1 MSHRNKKD
9 LQNKQ
14 PSSEISP
21 FAASSPKNIPLLVI
35 SLLGLLVSLLSGLH
49 ESIPF
54 AASICTNA
62 CADTTRMHFLHVP
75 LWVWGIV
82 FYLLAA
88 ALAIFRQEA
97 LAWIAF
103 CAAGV
108 EAVLVFIMVRMHLPC
123 IFCIANAAVV
133 AVLLAL
139 AFRKELVWQQATLGL
154 LFFVVFLFL
163 VPFENSLPFF
173 TAANAGAGRQEYAP
187 AAKVGN
193 EVITN
198 QRLDVLLGSSLL
210 QLRTQIYQMKMQRLD
225 QLIEDGILA
234 REAKKEGKTVDQL
247 VKGLTASVNV
257 SDAEVAQYMQEHQQQ
272 LQVYEKT
279 VPNLKQRIQ
288 QGLLEQKKQM
298 AIRNYAQSLEARYGV
313 KIFLPVPKPPTV
325 TVDTS
330 GAPALGPKNA
340 PVTVIEFSDY
350 QCPACRA
357 NHPVVKQIRKEFAG
371 KLRWIYMEY
380 PLHIH
385 QYAFEAAEAGLCAED
400 QGKFWQYQDDL
411 YTTPDLTVPNLIAMA
426 KKMGMSGKK
435 FSQCLSTSKYKA
447 QVKKSMA
454 QATQIGIDRTPTYV
468 INGMVFIGGP
478 SLDRFKNVI
487 EEALQSAGIR
497 KQIARKAK

>member
-1 MSHRNKKD
+1 MSLRNNKD

-14 PSSEISP
+14 PGSEITP

-35 SLLGLLVSLLSGLH
+35 ALLGLLVSLLSGLH

-54 AASICTNA
+54 AASICSSA
-62 CADTTRMHFLHVP
+62 CADTTRMHFLEVP
-75 LWVWGIV
+75 FWVWGMV
-82 FYLLAA
+82 FYLFAA
-88 ALAIFRQEA
+88 SLAIFRQQA
-97 LAWIAF
+97 VTWIAF

-123 IFCIANAAVV
+123 VFCIANAAVV
-133 AVLLAL
+133 AVLLAV

-154 LFFVVFLFL
+154 LFFVVFLFI
-163 VPFENSLPFF
+163 VPFENDLPFF
-173 TAANAGAGRQEYAP
+173 APANAGPGRYDYGA

-210 QLRTQIYQMKMQRLD
+210 QLRSQIYQMKMQRLS
-225 QLIEDGILA
+225 QLIEDDLLA
-234 REAKKEGKTVDQL
+234 REAKKEGKTVDRLIQG
-247 VKGLTASVNV
+247 VTASVSV
-257 SDAEVAQYMQEHQQQ
+257 SDAEVDKYMQEHQQQ

-288 QGLLEQKKQM
+288 QGLEEQKKQT
-298 AIRNYAQSLEARYGV
+298 AVRNYAQSLQARYGV
-313 KIFLPVPKPPTV
+313 KIFLPVPKPPKV
-325 TVDTS
+325 TVDTR

-357 NHPVVKQIRKEFAG
+357 NHSVVKQIRAEFAG

-380 PLHIH
+380 PLHVH
-385 QYAFEAAEAGLCAED
+385 KYAFEAAEAGLCADD

-426 KKMGMSGKK
+426 AKLGMSGKE
-435 FSQCLSTSKYKA
+435 FSQCLSSSKYER

-478 SLDRFKNVI
+478 SLDRFKGVI
-487 EEALQSAGIR
+487 EEALQEAGIR
-497 KQIARKAK
+497 KQIVRNAK